1 MESEEGPHPAAPG
14 GGTQK
19 GFVRKGGGGGREG
32 GVAAAT
38 PGPWVW
44 ALRGRVRPGLLPV
57 FLTLVLWGWRSGET
71 GEVVDEEE
79 KGKAK
84 GQEAGF

>member
-1 MESEEGPHPAAPG
+1 M
-14 GGTQK
+14 
-19 GFVRKGGGGGREG
+19 
-32 GVAAAT
+32 AAAT